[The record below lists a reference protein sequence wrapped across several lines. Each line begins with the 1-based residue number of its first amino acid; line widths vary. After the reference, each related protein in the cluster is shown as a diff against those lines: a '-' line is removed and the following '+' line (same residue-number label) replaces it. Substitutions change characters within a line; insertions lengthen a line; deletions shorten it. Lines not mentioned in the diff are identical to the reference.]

1 LGLKPRPLAK
11 RRAAL
16 QGMCYNARM
25 QKAYRYRLYPTVKQE
40 SLLRRT
46 MGCARLVY
54 NQALAARTEAWYE
67 RQERVGYSQT
77 SSMLT
82 SWKQQEDLD
91 FLNEV
96 SSVPL
101 QQGLRH
107 LQTAFTNF
115 FAGRAKYPN
124 FKKKSNGG
132 SAEFTKSAFRWRD
145 GQVFLAKCA
154 EALPIRWTRDLP
166 SGCEPS
172 TITVKLEPSGRWFVS
187 LLVDTDIAQLPK
199 IDKQIGLDVGVTSL
213 IATSNGDKITN
224 PKHFKRLRKK
234 LRRVQK
240 ALSRKQKRSNNQ
252 HKARVQVARVH
263 AQITDVRKDF
273 LHKLTTQ
280 LVREN
285 QTIVVEDLAI
295 KNMVK
300 NHKLALAISDA
311 SWGEL
316 IRQLAYKCQWYG
328 RELIKIDRWFP
339 SSKRCGSCGHIVDKL
354 PLNIREWECP
364 SCGGNHD
371 RDVNAANNILAAGL
385 AVSVCGA
392 TVRPEQSKSVKRRID
407 SEVSSELCASRQA
420 GAMKQ
425 KPRS

>member
-1 LGLKPRPLAK
+1 
-11 RRAAL
+11 
-16 QGMCYNARM
+16 ME
-25 QKAYRYRLYPTVKQE
+25 KAYRYRFYPTTEQE

-46 MGCARLVY
+46 MGCTRLVY
-54 NQALAARTEAWYE
+54 NKALAARTEAWYKH
-67 RQERVGYSQT
+67 QDRVGYSQT

-82 SWKQQEDLD
+82 SWKQQEDLE

-96 SSVPL
+96 SCVPL

-145 GQVFLAKCA
+145 GQVFLAKCT
-154 EALPIRWTRDLP
+154 EALPIRWSRP
-166 SGCEPS
+166 IPEGCDPS
-172 TITVKLEPSGRWFVS
+172 TITVKLDASGRWFAS
-187 LLVDTDIAQLPK
+187 LLVDTNIPHLPTS
-199 IDKQIGLDVGVTSL
+199 DKQIGLDMGVTSL
-213 IATSNGDKITN
+213 ITTSNGDKVTN
-224 PKHFKRLRKK
+224 PKHFKQLRKK
-234 LRRVQK
+234 LKRLQK
-240 ALSRKQKRSNNQ
+240 CLARKTKGSNNR
-252 HKARVQVARVH
+252 HKARVKVARVY
-263 AQITDVRKDF
+263 AQITDARKDF

-316 IRQLAYKCQWYG
+316 IRQLVYKCEWYG

-339 SSKRCGSCGHIVDKL
+339 SSKRCGNCGHIVDKL

-364 SCGGNHD
+364 KCGSNHD
-371 RDVNAANNILAAGL
+371 RDINAAKNCLAAGL

-392 TVRPEQSKSVKRRID
+392 NIRPDRDISERQLLKTRR
-407 SEVSSELCASRQA
+407 
-420 GAMKQ
+420 GKKQ
-425 KPRS
+425 KV